1 MSGLRAGLGF
11 PGAPADAVVRAARL
25 AEQWNVDTLWIG
37 DPAHRAANGD
47 DTYVMVAAAAA
58 AAATAHVRLGVFLS
72 ARSSAPLLRIAEDIG
87 VVDQISAGRLSVAF
101 SPPASGTADV
111 AAWLG
116 DLERIS
122 GAHRGWDLGDGR
134 MMPVTPAP
142 AQPTV
147 PVAVFQPESGT
158 SAPMPPDAAAT
169 DPTAGPTHAGPFVAR
184 QLVARPL
191 GGTGSPV
198 LLAVDW
204 PDPTAPPT
212 AGDLLRLKERAGGAS
227 AGEAILLADPA
238 ADLDAVFAVAGT
250 VVAPCLRASDHE
262 VGILALDAT
271 RWLEQRSALHHP
283 PD

>member
-25 AEQWNVDTLWIG
+25 AEQWNVDSLWIG
-37 DPAHRAANGD
+37 DPTHRAGNDD

-58 AAATAHVRLGVFLS
+58 AAVTTYVRLGVFLS
-72 ARSSAPLLRIAEDIG
+72 GRSSAPLLRIAEDIG
-87 VVDQISAGRLSVAF
+87 VVDQISVGRLSVAF
-101 SPPASGTADV
+101 SPPASGTAD

-116 DLERIS
+116 DLERIA

-134 MMPVTPAP
+134 SMPVTPAP

-147 PVAVFQPESGT
+147 PLAVFEAPGSG
-158 SAPMPPDAAAT
+158 
-169 DPTAGPTHAGPFVAR
+169 
-184 QLVARPL
+184 VARPL
-191 GGTGSPV
+191 GRSGSPI
-198 LLAVDW
+198 LFTVDR
-204 PDPTAPPT
+204 PDATTPPI
-212 AGDLLRLKERAGGAS
+212 AADLLRLKAEAHEAG
-227 AGEAILLADPA
+227 AGEVILLAGPA
-238 ADLDAVFAVAGT
+238 SDLDAVFAVVGT
-250 VVAPCLRASDHE
+250 VVAPCLRAADHE